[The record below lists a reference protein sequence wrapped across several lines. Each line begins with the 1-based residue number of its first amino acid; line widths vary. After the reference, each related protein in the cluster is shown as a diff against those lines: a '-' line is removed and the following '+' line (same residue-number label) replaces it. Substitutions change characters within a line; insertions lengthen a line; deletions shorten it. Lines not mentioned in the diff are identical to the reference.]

1 MDLPKEFLKQLSN
14 TKMQTLY
21 PKNEIGKILFKLPI
35 FLWRLGLGP
44 IVGKILMI
52 ITHTG
57 RKSGTPRQTM
67 VEYHS
72 MNGIKYVIAA
82 FGVQTQWY
90 RNILANPQVTIQ
102 TADGTEQMTAVR
114 VTHDEELM
122 AVVELFLHRD
132 PPLMKWYLDSLEILP
147 DRTSIL
153 ANKDTIVFIRFDPT
167 SAPTPRGLEV
177 DLAWIWPALMLWGFV
192 NRLFRR
198 KK

>member
-1 MDLPKEFLKQLSN
+1 MDLPKEFLKQISN

-21 PKNEIGKILFKLPI
+21 PNNPLGKVLFKLPI
-35 FLWRLGLGP
+35 LLWRLGLGP
-44 IVGKILMI
+44 IVGKLLMI

-57 RKSGTPRQTM
+57 RKSGTPRHTM

-72 MNGIKYVIAA
+72 MNGIKYVAAA

-114 VTHDEELM
+114 VTHDEELIG
-122 AVVELFLHRD
+122 VIELFLRRD
-132 PPLMKWYLDSLEILP
+132 PALMKWYLDSLGILP
-147 DRTSIL
+147 NRDAIL
-153 ANKDTIVFIRFDPT
+153 ANKEQLIFMRFDPS
-167 SAPTPRGLEV
+167 SAPTPRGLDV

-192 NRLFRR
+192 RRLFR
-198 KK
+198 KIK